1 MSEEPVV
8 RAAGV
13 RKTYGDTVALDGV
26 SVEVAAGE
34 VFGLVGPNGA
44 GKTTLVR
51 ALTGTTRVEGT
62 VSVFGT
68 PPAESDRSRIG
79 LLPQEFAPAGRL
91 TVRELLAY
99 YAGLYDESRA
109 VADVLADV
117 GLTDA
122 ADTWYE
128 DLSGGQKRRACVGAA
143 LVNDPDLL
151 FLDEPTTGID
161 PAGRR
166 AVWGLVESLADAG
179 TAVVLTSHSMTE
191 IERLSD
197 RVGLL
202 REGRL
207 VAVGPPAELVADH
220 AGPPRLVIGVRDR
233 EETDLTPGA
242 DTDRAPG
249 DDAPDAVATDTAASD
264 TTATDT
270 APTDPAAEALR
281 AADFAVAV
289 GDGEVAVEGVGP
301 DEIAAIVDTLEAASV
316 DYESLT
322 WAEPGL
328 EDAYLRL
335 TGETFAGLSRPG
347 ASAVAAT
354 GVDAAEG
361 DPAANDT
368 SDERGDV
375 AGGGDDAAEEVDA

>member
-26 SVEVAAGE
+26 SVDVAAGE

-62 VSVFGT
+62 VSVFDT
-68 PPAESDRSRIG
+68 PPAEGDRSRIG

-166 AVWGLVESLADAG
+166 AVWGLVESLAAAG

-220 AGPPRLVIGVRDR
+220 AGAPRLVIGVRDR
-233 EETDLTPGA
+233 EEADATPGMEA
-242 DTDRAPG
+242 DLGPG
-249 DDAPDAVATDTAASD
+249 DDTTATDPAASD
-264 TTATDT
+264 TAATAPATTDT

-289 GDGEVAVEGVGP
+289 GEGEVAVEGVGP
-301 DEIAAIVDTLEAASV
+301 DEIAAIVDTLEAAGV

-347 ASAVAAT
+347 ASAVAAA

-361 DPAANDT
+361 DPEDDT
-368 SDERGDV
+368 AGRGSDV
-375 AGGGDDAAEEVDA
+375 AEGVDA